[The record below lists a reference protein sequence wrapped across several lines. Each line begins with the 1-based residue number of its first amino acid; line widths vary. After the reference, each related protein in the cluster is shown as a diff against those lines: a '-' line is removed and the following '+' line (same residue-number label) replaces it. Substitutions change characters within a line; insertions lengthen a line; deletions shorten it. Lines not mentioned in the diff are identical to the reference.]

1 MKMVKLAAIAV
12 SILCAS
18 TAHAAFFATSL
29 VSQQFTTAFGSG
41 LVTGA
46 PDGGGLFLGD
56 TPDPPRN
63 PGRIVVGF
71 STALTTGSGIDLK
84 VYDVGS
90 SLSETFDV
98 FVSPDNITFTF
109 VGGANAVNSSLD
121 FGALF
126 SGAFSFVRLVNSST
140 QVSID
145 IDAVEGFYQ
154 ATGSVPESTTWAMMI
169 VGFGLVGGALRS
181 RRISQAMCAGV

>member
-1 MKMVKLAAIAV
+1 MKMVKLAAVAASV
-12 SILCAS
+12 LCAS

-46 PDGGGLFLGD
+46 PDGGGLYLGD

-63 PGRIVVGF
+63 PGQIVVGF
-71 STALTTGSGIDLK
+71 STALTTGAGIDLR
-84 VYDVGS
+84 VYDVAS
-90 SLSETFDV
+90 SLNETFNV

-109 VGGANAVNSSLD
+109 VGGANAVNNTLD
-121 FGALF
+121 FGALY

-140 QVSID
+140 LVSVD

-154 ATGSVPESTTWAMMI
+154 SAGAVPESSTWAMMI
-169 VGFGLVGGALRS
+169 VGFGVVGRALRS
-181 RRISQAMCAGV
+181 RRITRAMRADA